1 MELYGRILTCLTDF
15 NVRTLTRL
23 LFIAILVT
31 FSIQKPLSAQGLY
44 GEISG
49 SILDSITA
57 SPLSSATIM
66 LRTVQDS
73 DVVQSTEADDNG
85 GFRLK
90 NVPDGAYSL
99 SITHLGYRSFDT
111 TITVTEKNK
120 RHLLGN
126 IVMAAG
132 AIELNPVTIEE
143 QKPPVSMNGDTLQY
157 NASSYQ
163 THENAVVED
172 LLKKLPGVDV
182 DEDGNIT
189 AQGET
194 VLQILVDGK
203 PFFGDDPK
211 ITTKNL
217 PADMID
223 QIQVFD
229 KTSDQAAFTGIH
241 DGNTRKTINLIIK
254 KNRRKGTF
262 GRATA
267 GYGSDDRYTLN
278 GMVNRFDNDR
288 RVSVLAGANNINSQ
302 GFTMRGGGSQNS
314 GRGGGGRG
322 GITTSQM
329 GGINYRDDWGKKVEV
344 NGSYFVSHS
353 ESQSEQR
360 SNRQNILPDSSFFT
374 NQNSTSTSK
383 TLSHRFNFNID
394 YTIDSMSALIF
405 RPSLSYTASDNASV
419 NSHESLSDKQ
429 EPINGGTRSNTTHST
444 SPNMN
449 GTLLYRRRLHKKGRT
464 FSIGLNGS
472 YNNNDNVRYNQSENH
487 FYTPIDSTSVLDQRN
502 NNSSESYNWGVRFT
516 YTEPI
521 YTDHYLELEY
531 SYDRNNSNSDRNTY
545 NYSQASKKYDDY
557 DSTYSNAF
565 RNTFSSNRGSL
576 NFIAN
581 KLKYDYTI
589 GISLKE
595 NQLENNWLSLDST
608 LTRTTLNLYPLFN
621 FHYNF
626 SQGTRLR
633 LEYRGNTRPPSIS
646 ELQPVPDNSNSLRVR
661 LGNPDLKTSFTNDI
675 RVNFT
680 NINQTTYQNF
690 QASLSF
696 SSVSNQIVNSSYY
709 DAQRVQYIQPVNVS
723 GIYDINGDISYS
735 FPLKKIN
742 LKIDPAT
749 SLRYSH
755 DVGFVNQQKNFT
767 RNVAIGQT
775 LRLTYDI
782 NDLLDL
788 NINGR
793 INYNKVTYS
802 LLPNQNQ
809 DYFNYGLSTDF
820 EFRLPAGFLLGSNL
834 RYTANSGLAFGYNRS
849 TMIWNG
855 YVAKQLFKK
864 KQGTIKLEGSDLLN
878 QRLDIRRTI
887 GSTYIQDSE
896 SSGLGRYYMLSF
908 TYNFN
913 RFGGRRPGQMRGGNR
928 DRDRSE
934 FRNGRSGGRNG
945 GGGARGPAGGG
956 GFRR

>member
-1 MELYGRILTCLTDF
+1 MQHLTNLF
-15 NVRTLTRL
+15 LITLV
-23 LFIAILVT
+23 FVFCIPGKV
-31 FSIQKPLSAQGLY
+31 SAQGLY

-49 SILDSITA
+49 SVLDSMTA
-57 SPLSSATIM
+57 APLSSSTVL

-73 DVVQSTEADDNG
+73 DMVQSTQADDKG
-85 GFRLK
+85 SFRLK
-90 NVPDGAYSL
+90 NIPEGAYSL
-99 SITHLGYRSFDT
+99 SVTHLGYRKFDT
-111 TITVTEKNK
+111 TVVITHKSE
-120 RHLLGN
+120 RLILDN
-126 IVMAAG
+126 IIMVSG
-132 AIELNPVTIEE
+132 PIELNAVTIEE

-172 LLKKLPGVDV
+172 LLKKLPGVEV

-189 AQGET
+189 AQGEN
-194 VLQILVDGK
+194 VQEILVDGK
-203 PFFGDDPK
+203 PFFGNDPK

-217 PADMID
+217 PADMIA

-267 GYGSDDRYTLN
+267 GYGSDDRYRLN
-278 GMVNRFDNDR
+278 GMLNRFDNNR
-288 RVSVLAGANNINSQ
+288 RVSLLGGANNVNAQ
-302 GFTMRGGGSQNS
+302 GFTR
-314 GRGGGGRG
+314 RGGGGG
-322 GITTSQM
+322 GGQGGNGNGITTSRM
-329 GGINYRDDWGKKVEV
+329 GGINYRDNWGKKVEV
-344 NGSYFVSHS
+344 NGSYFISHTQ
-353 ESQSEQR
+353 SQSEQK

-374 NQNSTSTSK
+374 NRQSK
-383 TLSHRFNFNID
+383 SGRQSLSHRLHLNLN

-405 RPSLSYTASDNASV
+405 RPSLSYSTSDNTSV
-419 NSHESLSDKQ
+419 NSHASLSGKQ
-429 EPINGGTRSNTTHST
+429 EPINEGTRSNTTHST
-444 SPNMN
+444 SPNMS
-449 GTLLYRRRLHKKGRT
+449 GSLLYRRRLHKKGRT

-472 YNNNDNVRYNQSENH
+472 LNNNDDVRYNKSEDH
-487 FYTPIDSTSVLDQRN
+487 FHTGKDSTRLLDQRN
-502 NNSSESYNWGVRFT
+502 NNNSDAYNWGVRLT
-516 YTEPI
+516 YTEPLFK
-521 YTDHYLELEY
+521 DHYLEVEY
-531 SYDRNNSNSDRNTY
+531 SYDQNNSNSDRNTY
-545 NYSQASKKYDDY
+545 NYSPASEKYDDY
-557 DSTYSNAF
+557 DSAYSNSF
-565 RNTFSSNRGSL
+565 RNTFTGNRGSL

-581 KLKYDYTI
+581 KLKYDYTV
-589 GISLKE
+589 GVSLKQNMLTNE
-595 NQLENNWLSLDST
+595 WVSSDST
-608 LTRTTLNLYPLFN
+608 LTRSTLNFYPLFN

-626 SQGTRLR
+626 SQSTRLR
-633 LEYRGNTRPPSIS
+633 VEYRGNTRPPSIS

-675 RVNFT
+675 RVNFN
-680 NINQTTYQNF
+680 NINRVTYQNF

-696 SSVSNQIVNSSYY
+696 STVSNQIVNSSYY
-709 DAQRVQYIQPVNVS
+709 DAQRIQYIQPVNVS
-723 GIYDINGDISYS
+723 GIYNLNGDISYS
-735 FPLKKIN
+735 FPVKKLN

-749 SLRYSH
+749 SIRYSH
-755 DVGFVNQQKNFT
+755 DVGFVNRQKNYT
-767 RNVAIGQT
+767 KNVALGQR

-782 NDLLDL
+782 TDLLDL

-793 INYNKVTYS
+793 IDYNKVTYS
-802 LLPNQNQ
+802 LLSNQNQ
-809 DYFNYGLSTDF
+809 DYFRYGLSTDF

-834 RYTANSGLAFGYNRS
+834 RYTANAGLALGYNRS

-878 QRLDIRRTI
+878 QRLDIRRSI

-913 RFGGRRPGQMRGGNR
+913 RFGGRRSGQMRGRSRNT
-928 DRDRSE
+928 DRSE
-934 FRNGRSGGRNG
+934 FRGRTGGNGRGK
-945 GGGARGPAGGG
+945 

>member
-1 MELYGRILTCLTDF
+1 MGE
-15 NVRTLTRL
+15 
-23 LFIAILVT
+23 
-31 FSIQKPLSAQGLY
+31 QLSAQGLY

-49 SILDSITA
+49 SVLDSITA
-57 SPLSSATIM
+57 APLSSATVL

-73 DVVQSTEADDNG
+73 DAVQSTEAGEKGSFN
-85 GFRLK
+85 LK
-90 NVPDGAYSL
+90 NIPDGTYTL
-99 SITHLGYRSFDT
+99 SVTHLGYRAFDS
-111 TITVTEKNK
+111 TITITQKSK
-120 RHLLGN
+120 RHILGN
-126 IVMAAG
+126 IVMVPG
-132 AIELNPVTIEE
+132 PIELNAVTIEE

-163 THENAVVED
+163 THENSVVED
-172 LLKKLPGVDV
+172 LLKKLPGVEV

-189 AQGET
+189 AQGES

-203 PFFGDDPK
+203 PFFGNDPK

-229 KTSDQAAFTGIH
+229 KTSDQAEFTGIH

-267 GYGSDDRYTLN
+267 GYGSDDRYQLN
-278 GMVNRFDNDR
+278 GMLNRFDNDR
-288 RVSVLAGANNINSQ
+288 RVSVLAGSNNINSQ
-302 GFTMRGGGSQNS
+302 GFTMRGGG
-314 GRGGGGRG
+314 GGGGGRG

-329 GGINYRDDWGKKVEV
+329 GGINYRDNWGKKVEV
-344 NGSYFVSHS
+344 NGSYFISHS
-353 ESQSEQR
+353 ENQSAQR

-374 NQNSTSTSK
+374 NQKSTSSNQ
-383 TLSHRFNFNID
+383 TLSHRVNMNLK
-394 YTIDSMSALIF
+394 YTIDSMSMLIF
-405 RPSLSYTASDNASV
+405 RPSLSYTTSDNSSD
-419 NSHESLSDKQ
+419 NSHASLSDKQ
-429 EPINGGTRSNTTHST
+429 EPINDGTRSNTAHST
-444 SPNMN
+444 SPNMD
-449 GTLLYRRRLHKKGRT
+449 GSLLYRRRLHKKGRT

-472 YNNNDNVRYNQSENH
+472 YDNNDNTRYNKSENH
-487 FYTPIDSTSVLDQRN
+487 FYTGKDSTKILNQRN
-502 NNSSESYNWGVRFT
+502 HNNSESYNWGVRFT

-531 SYDRNNSNSDRNTY
+531 AYDRNNSNSDRNTY
-545 NYSQASKKYDDY
+545 NFSDASEKYDDY
-557 DSTYSNAF
+557 DSSYSNSF
-565 RNTFSSNRGSL
+565 RNTFASNRGSL

-581 KLKYDYTI
+581 KLKYDYTV

-595 NQLENNWLSLDST
+595 NQLDNEWLSLDST
-608 LTRTTLNLYPLFN
+608 LTRTTLNIYPLFN

-626 SQGTRLR
+626 SQNTRLR
-633 LEYRGNTRPPSIS
+633 VEYRGNTRPPNIS
-646 ELQPVPDNSNSLRVR
+646 QLQPVPDNSNSLRVR
-661 LGNPDLKTSFTNDI
+661 LGNPDLKTSFTNDV
-675 RVNFT
+675 RVNFN
-680 NINQTTYQNF
+680 NINRTTYQNF

-696 SSVSNQIVNSSYY
+696 STVSNQIVNSSYY

-723 GIYDINGDISYS
+723 GIYNLNGDISYS
-735 FPLKKIN
+735 FPLKKID

-749 SLRYSH
+749 SVRYSH
-755 DVGFVNQQKNFT
+755 DVGFVNQKKNYT
-767 RNVAIGQT
+767 KNVALGQR

-802 LLPNQNQ
+802 LLPDQNQ
-809 DYFNYGLSTDF
+809 DYFSYGLSTDF

-834 RYTANSGLAFGYNRS
+834 RYSTNSGLAFGYNRS

-855 YVAKQLFKK
+855 YIAKQLFKK
-864 KQGTIKLEGSDLLN
+864 KQGTLKLEGSDLLN

-887 GSTYIQDSE
+887 GSTFIQDSE

-913 RFGGRRPGQMRGGNR
+913 RFGGRRPGQMRG
-928 DRDRSE
+928 RDRSKDRSE
-934 FRNGRSGGRNG
+934 YRGGRSGGGNRG
-945 GGGARGPAGGG
+945 GGGGGGG